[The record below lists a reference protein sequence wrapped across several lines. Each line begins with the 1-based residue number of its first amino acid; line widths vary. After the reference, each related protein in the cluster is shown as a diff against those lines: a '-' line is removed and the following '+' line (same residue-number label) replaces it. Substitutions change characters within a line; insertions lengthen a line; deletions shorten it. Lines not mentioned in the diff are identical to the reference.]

1 MEAREKWLFPAQNN
15 FIGKTLMI
23 VYRLYVFRNI
33 PQEVFEVTDFIL
45 YVKVGYEH
53 GFHEVFPLYEKLD
66 PNASN
71 ITKP

>member
-1 MEAREKWLFPAQNN
+1 
-15 FIGKTLMI
+15 MI

-33 PQEVFEVTDFIL
+33 PQEVFEVADFIL
-45 YVKVGYEH
+45 YVKVGYEY
-53 GFHEVFPLYEKLD
+53 GFHEVFPPYEKLD